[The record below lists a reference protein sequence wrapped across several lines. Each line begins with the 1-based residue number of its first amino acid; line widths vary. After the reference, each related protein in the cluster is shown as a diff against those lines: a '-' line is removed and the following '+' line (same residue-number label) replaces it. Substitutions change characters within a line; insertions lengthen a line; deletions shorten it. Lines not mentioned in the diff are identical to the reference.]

1 MIGSKTK
8 ILNEVLK
15 MLPAEKISDAG
26 FEGANI
32 VLYTKDKD
40 FFLDNQGSIKK
51 AVNDIKK
58 RVELRADPAIT
69 LNQDDTED
77 IVKQLIPEEAG
88 MGNLLFDPQRSQ
100 LTIEAEKPGVAIGKQ
115 GSTLKE
121 IREKTLWVPIIRR
134 KPAIRS
140 KIIES
145 IRGVLYQNSDFRRKF
160 LNETGHRIYDGWIR
174 ERRQEWIRIS
184 ILGAGRQ
191 VGRSCLFLQT
201 PESRV
206 LLDCGVDVA
215 ADEAHAYPHIEAPEL
230 EIGQIDAIILTHAHL
245 DHSGFIPYL
254 FKYGYRGPVYCTAP
268 TRDVA
273 ALTLL
278 DYVKIMRSNGREPIY
293 SSEDVQEMVKHTI
306 TLEYDE
312 VTDITPDIRIT
323 LYNAGH
329 ILGSSMVHL
338 HIGNGLHNML
348 YTADMK
354 YMKTELLE
362 AATTEFPRLESMI
375 IESTYGGKDY
385 IMPSRK
391 ECDDF
396 FRQLITETIARGGKV
411 LIPVLGTGRAQE
423 IMLTVEQMSRNN
435 EIPQIPVFIEGIVWD
450 ITAIHTAYP
459 EFLNSTV
466 RKQIF
471 RENQNPF
478 LSEIFKRVGSAKE
491 RSQLLEETGPCI
503 ILATSGMLV
512 GGPSVEYL
520 KELADNPKNLLIF
533 VSYQGEGSLGRRIQR
548 GEREFTMSNDKG
560 NQELVKISMQVET
573 IEGFSGHSSRKELLN
588 FIYKCSPRPK
598 KIIVHH
604 GENSRCL
611 DLASSIHKMYHI
623 ETAAPR
629 NLEAIRLK

>member
-1 MIGSKTK
+1 
-8 ILNEVLK
+8 
-15 MLPAEKISDAG
+15 
-26 FEGANI
+26 
-32 VLYTKDKD
+32 
-40 FFLDNQGSIKK
+40 
-51 AVNDIKK
+51 
-58 RVELRADPAIT
+58 
-69 LNQDDTED
+69 
-77 IVKQLIPEEAG
+77 
-88 MGNLLFDPQRSQ
+88 
-100 LTIEAEKPGVAIGKQ
+100 
-115 GSTLKE
+115 
-121 IREKTLWVPIIRR
+121 
-134 KPAIRS
+134 
-140 KIIES
+140 
-145 IRGVLYQNSDFRRKF
+145 
-160 LNETGHRIYDGWIR
+160 
-174 ERRQEWIRIS
+174 
-184 ILGAGRQ
+184 
-191 VGRSCLFLQT
+191 
-201 PESRV
+201 
-206 LLDCGVDVA
+206 
-215 ADEAHAYPHIEAPEL
+215 
-230 EIGQIDAIILTHAHL
+230 
-245 DHSGFIPYL
+245 
-254 FKYGYRGPVYCTAP
+254 
-268 TRDVA
+268 
-273 ALTLL
+273 
-278 DYVKIMRSNGREPIY
+278 
-293 SSEDVQEMVKHTI
+293 
-306 TLEYDE
+306 
-312 VTDITPDIRIT
+312 
-323 LYNAGH
+323 
-329 ILGSSMVHL
+329 MVHL